1 MMRFYK
7 YFLTA
12 TFSISLS
19 ASPDPMDCAEIKS
32 DKKRLECFDSIFFK
46 PLESPQKP
54 VLESPRVDKK
64 EVLEKVKETR
74 SEEPVRTQESRF
86 GLSQKQIEELDPK
99 TVSNSIKTNIKK
111 PIKLFTGKYRFELEN
126 GQVWESYTALARHQ
140 ASPFKK
146 DLKVEIE
153 KSQMGSFWIIDI
165 SSGKRVKVKRII

>member
-1 MMRFYK
+1 MKFYK

-12 TFSISLS
+12 TLSISLS
-19 ASPDPMDCAEIKS
+19 ASNDPLDCAEIKS

-46 PLESPQKP
+46 PLETPQKP
-54 VLESPRVDKK
+54 LLESPKVVRE
-64 EVLEKVKETR
+64 EVPEEVVET
-74 SEEPVRTQESRF
+74 SSKEPVENQESRF
-86 GLSQKQIEELDPK
+86 GLSQKQIEELNPK

-146 DLKVEIE
+146 NIKVEIE

>member
-1 MMRFYK
+1 MRFYK

-12 TFSISLS
+12 IFSTSLS
-19 ASPDPMDCAEIKS
+19 ASTDPMDCAEIKS

-54 VLESPRVDKK
+54 VLESPKIVKK
-64 EVLEKVKETR
+64 DVPEKVKETR
-74 SEEPVRTQESRF
+74 SEEPARTQESRF

-146 DLKVEIE
+146 NTKVEIE

>member
-1 MMRFYK
+1 MKFYK

-12 TFSISLS
+12 TLSISLS
-19 ASPDPMDCAEIKS
+19 ASNDPLDCAEIKS

-46 PLESPQKP
+46 PLESPQKS
-54 VLESPRVDKK
+54 VLESPKVVKK
-64 EVLEKVKETR
+64 EAKKIKETP
-74 SEEPVRTQESRF
+74 SEEPVRSQESRF
-86 GLSQKQIEELDPK
+86 GLSQKQIEELNPK

-126 GQVWESYTALARHQ
+126 GQAWESYTALARHQ

-146 DLKVEIE
+146 NIKVEIE

>member
-19 ASPDPMDCAEIKS
+19 ASSDPMDCAEIKS

-46 PLESPQKP
+46 PLESPQKS
-54 VLESPRVDKK
+54 VLESPKVVKK
-64 EVLEKVKETR
+64 EAEKIKETP
-74 SEEPVRTQESRF
+74 SEEPVRSQESRF
-86 GLSQKQIEELDPK
+86 GLSQKQIEELNPK

-126 GQVWESYTALARHQ
+126 GQAWESYTALARHQ

-146 DLKVEIE
+146 NIKVEIE

-165 SSGKRVKVKRII
+165 SSGKRVKVKRIK

>member
-1 MMRFYK
+1 MRFYK

-54 VLESPRVDKK
+54 VPESPKVDKK

-86 GLSQKQIEELDPK
+86 GLSQ
-99 TVSNSIKTNIKK
+99 
-111 PIKLFTGKYRFELEN
+111 
-126 GQVWESYTALARHQ
+126 
-140 ASPFKK
+140 
-146 DLKVEIE
+146 
-153 KSQMGSFWIIDI
+153 
-165 SSGKRVKVKRII
+165 

>member
-1 MMRFYK
+1 MKFYK

-12 TFSISLS
+12 TLSISLS
-19 ASPDPMDCAEIKS
+19 ASNDPLDCAEIKS

-46 PLESPQKP
+46 PLESPQKS
-54 VLESPRVDKK
+54 VLESPKVVKK
-64 EVLEKVKETR
+64 KAEKIKETP
-74 SEEPVRTQESRF
+74 SEESVRSQESRF
-86 GLSQKQIEELDPK
+86 GLSQKQIEELNPK

-126 GQVWESYTALARHQ
+126 GQAWESYTALARHQ

-146 DLKVEIE
+146 NIKVEIE

-165 SSGKRVKVKRII
+165 SSGKRVKVKRIK